1 VGALS
6 NADRDRC
13 QLIHRMPAY
22 SSKVFAFTVDAV
34 LCNEMIVVAAAADRV
49 RRRTKIVEDLNQS

>member
-1 VGALS
+1 
-6 NADRDRC
+6 
-13 QLIHRMPAY
+13 MPAY